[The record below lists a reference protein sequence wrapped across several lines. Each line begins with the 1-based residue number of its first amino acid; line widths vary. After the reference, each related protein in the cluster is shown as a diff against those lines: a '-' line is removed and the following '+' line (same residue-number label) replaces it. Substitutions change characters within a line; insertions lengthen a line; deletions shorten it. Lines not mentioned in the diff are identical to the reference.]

1 MVALIPVVMF
11 GSIPVIFYLFI
22 RFPAQR
28 AVIISFVVAWL
39 FLPQVSYP
47 IPILPPLT
55 KTSTACYGILLAT
68 IIYDTERITTFKPG
82 WLDIPMVIW
91 CLCPIVS
98 QVTNGGSPISPTFLQ
113 IISWGTPYFLG
124 RLYLG
129 SLDGLRQLAIG
140 IFAGGLAYIPFTLIE
155 GVKGPI
161 LHQMVYGVN
170 AVDDWSQA
178 RRMGGWRPVVFM
190 QHGLMVG
197 VWMMTAALIG
207 IWLWQSGTIKKFQ
220 GRNIKTLAIILTIA
234 FFLCRSTGAYSLF
247 GIALIVLFSAKWFRT
262 SLPLLFIIGYV
273 VFYLYVSAS
282 GQFSSKDVIDF
293 ITQLFGEERAAS
305 LKFRFDMEEIL
316 GEKARQRFLF
326 GWGDS
331 GGNRVYNQYGKDISV
346 TDSLWIIAFG
356 GQGAVGL
363 ASLFSS
369 LLLPV
374 VAFCFKYPA
383 RTWSNPKVA
392 PAAALGVALTMY
404 VFDCVLNAMTNPIF
418 AVIAGGI
425 SGLVLKAPESLK
437 TKKSNSIPKKQS
449 LVHQKSG
456 GFSGVRSSKA
466 LKT

>member
-55 KTSTACYGILLAT
+55 KISTACYGILLAT

-98 QVTNGGSPISPTFLQ
+98 QVSNGGSPISPTFLQ
-113 IISWGTPYFLG
+113 IVSWGAPYFLG

-129 SLDGLRQLAIG
+129 SLDGLRQMAIG

-155 GVKGPI
+155 GVRGPI
-161 LHQMVYGVN
+161 LHQMVYGIS
-170 AVDDWSQA
+170 AFEDWGQA

-207 IWLWQSGTIKKFQ
+207 IWMWQTGALKKFQ
-220 GRNIKTLAIILTIA
+220 GRNIKTLVIVLTIS

-247 GIALIVLFSAKWFRT
+247 GIGLLILFCAKWFRT
-262 SLPLLFIIGYV
+262 SLPLLLIIGYV
-273 VFYLYVSAS
+273 SFYLYIAAS
-282 GQFSSKDVIDF
+282 GQFASKDVIDF
-293 ITQLFGEERAAS
+293 ITQMFGQERSDS

-326 GWGDS
+326 GWGDA

-356 GQGAVGL
+356 LYGAVGL

-374 VAFCFKYPA
+374 VAFCMKYPA

-437 TKKSNSIPKKQS
+437 TKKSSSPRRKQL

-456 GFSGVRSSKA
+456 
-466 LKT
+466 

>member
-316 GEKARQRFLF
+316 GEKARQRFMF

-356 GQGAVGL
+356 AQGAVGL
-363 ASLFSS
+363 VSLFSS

-418 AVIAGGI
+418 AVVAGGI

>member
-1 MVALIPVVMF
+1 MVALIPLAMF
-11 GSIPVIFYLFI
+11 GLIPAVFYLFV

-28 AVIISFVVAWL
+28 AVIISFVAAWL
-39 FLPQVSYP
+39 FLPQASYP
-47 IPILPPLT
+47 IPSLPPYT
-55 KTSTACYGILLAT
+55 KITAACYGILLGT
-68 IIYDTERITTFKPG
+68 LIYDTPRLTSFKPG
-82 WLDIPMVIW
+82 WLDVPMLIY

-98 QVTNGGSPISPTFLQ
+98 QVSNGGSPISPTVNQ
-113 IISWGTPYFLG
+113 IVTWGLPYLLG
-124 RLYLG
+124 RLYVG
-129 SLDGLRQLAIG
+129 NLDGLRQLAIG
-140 IFAGGLAYIPFTLIE
+140 VFAGGLAYIPFTLIE

-161 LHQMVYGVN
+161 LHQMIYGVN
-170 AVDDWSQA
+170 AFEDWGQA
-178 RRMGGWRPVVFM
+178 RRLGGWRPVVFM

-197 VWMMTAALIG
+197 VWMMTAALVG
-207 IWLWQSGTIKKFQ
+207 VWLWQTGAIKKFM

-247 GIALIVLFSAKWFRT
+247 VMGLLVLFSAKWFRT
-262 SLPLLFIIGYV
+262 SLPLLFIIGYI
-273 VFYLYVSAS
+273 VFYLYMAVS

-293 ITQLFGEERAAS
+293 ITQIFGEERAAS
-305 LKFRFDMEEIL
+305 LKFRFDNEEIL

-331 GGNRVYNQYGKDISV
+331 GGNRVYDAYGKDISV

-356 GQGAVGL
+356 INGAVGL
-363 ASLFSS
+363 VSLFSS

-374 VAFCFKYPA
+374 IVFCVFKYPA

-418 AVIAGGI
+418 AMIAGGI

-437 TKKSNSIPKKQS
+437 AKKTSLPPRRQS

-456 GFSGVRSSKA
+456 
-466 LKT
+466 

>member
-316 GEKARQRFLF
+316 GEKARQRFMF

-331 GGNRVYNQYGKDISV
+331 GGNRVYNQYGKDISI

-356 GQGAVGL
+356 AQGAVGL
-363 ASLFSS
+363 VSLFSS

-418 AVIAGGI
+418 AVVAGGI

>member
-1 MVALIPVVMF
+1 MVALIPLAMF
-11 GSIPVIFYLFI
+11 GFIPVVFYLFV

-28 AVIISFVVAWL
+28 AVIISFVAAWL
-39 FLPQVSYP
+39 FLPQASYP
-47 IPILPPLT
+47 IPSLPPYT
-55 KTSTACYGILLAT
+55 KISAACYGILLGT
-68 IIYDTERITTFKPG
+68 LIYDTPRLTSFKPG
-82 WLDIPMVIW
+82 WLDVPMLIY

-98 QVTNGGSPISPTFLQ
+98 QVTNGGSPISPTVNQ
-113 IISWGTPYFLG
+113 IVTWGLPYLLG
-124 RLYLG
+124 RLYVG
-129 SLDGLRQLAIG
+129 NLDGLRQLAIG
-140 IFAGGLAYIPFTLIE
+140 VFAGGLAYIPFTLIE

-161 LHQMVYGVN
+161 LHQMIYGVN
-170 AVDDWSQA
+170 AFEDWGQA
-178 RRMGGWRPVVFM
+178 RRLGGWRPVVFM

-197 VWMMTAALIG
+197 VWMMTAALVG
-207 IWLWQSGTIKKFQ
+207 VWLWQTGVLKKFM

-247 GIALIVLFSAKWFRT
+247 VMGLLVLFSAKWFRT
-262 SLPLLFIIGYV
+262 SLPLLFIIGYI
-273 VFYLYVSAS
+273 VFYLYMAAS

-293 ITQLFGEERAAS
+293 ITQIFGEERAAS
-305 LKFRFDMEEIL
+305 LKFRFDNEEIL
-316 GEKARQRFLF
+316 GGKARQRFLF

-331 GGNRVYNQYGKDISV
+331 GGNRVYDAYGKDISV

-356 GQGAVGL
+356 VNGAVGL
-363 ASLFSS
+363 VSLFSS

-374 VAFCFKYPA
+374 IVFCLFKYPA

-418 AVIAGGI
+418 AMIAGGI

-437 TKKSNSIPKKQS
+437 AKKTSLPPRRQS

-456 GFSGVRSSKA
+456 
-466 LKT
+466 

>member
-55 KTSTACYGILLAT
+55 KISTACYGILLAT

-98 QVTNGGSPISPTFLQ
+98 QVSNGGSPISPTFLQ
-113 IISWGTPYFLG
+113 IVSWGAPYFLG

-129 SLDGLRQLAIG
+129 SLDGLRQMAIG

-155 GVKGPI
+155 GVRGPI
-161 LHQMVYGVN
+161 LHQMVYGIS
-170 AVDDWSQA
+170 AFEDWGQA

-207 IWLWQSGTIKKFQ
+207 IWMWQTGALKKFQ
-220 GRNIKTLAIILTIA
+220 GRNIKTLVIVLTIS

-247 GIALIVLFSAKWFRT
+247 GIGLLILFCAKWFRT
-262 SLPLLFIIGYV
+262 SLPLLLIIGYV
-273 VFYLYVSAS
+273 AFYLYIAAS
-282 GQFSSKDVIDF
+282 GQFASKDVIDF
-293 ITQLFGEERAAS
+293 ITQMFGQERSDS

-326 GWGDS
+326 GWGDA

-356 GQGAVGL
+356 LYGAVGL

-374 VAFCFKYPA
+374 VAFCMKYPA

-437 TKKSNSIPKKQS
+437 TKKSSSPRRKQL

-456 GFSGVRSSKA
+456 
-466 LKT
+466 

>member
-1 MVALIPVVMF
+1 MVALIPLAMF
-11 GSIPVIFYLFI
+11 GLIPVVFYLFV

-28 AVIISFVVAWL
+28 AVIISFVAAWL
-39 FLPQVSYP
+39 FLPQASYP
-47 IPILPPLT
+47 IPSLPPYT
-55 KTSTACYGILLAT
+55 KISAACYGILLGT
-68 IIYDTERITTFKPG
+68 LIYDTARLTSFKPG
-82 WLDIPMVIW
+82 WLDVPMVIY

-98 QVTNGGSPISPTFLQ
+98 QVSNGGSPISPTVNQ
-113 IISWGTPYFLG
+113 IVTWGLPYFLG
-124 RLYLG
+124 RLYVG

-140 IFAGGLAYIPFTLIE
+140 IFAGGLAYIPFTLVE
-155 GVKGPI
+155 GVRGPI
-161 LHQMVYGVN
+161 LHQMIYGVN
-170 AVDDWSQA
+170 AFEDWGQA
-178 RRMGGWRPVVFM
+178 RRLGGWRPVVFM

-197 VWMMTAALIG
+197 LWMMTAALIAV
-207 IWLWQSGTIKKFQ
+207 WLWQTGTVKKFM

-247 GIALIVLFSAKWFRT
+247 AMALLVLFSAKWFRT
-262 SLPLLFIIGYV
+262 SLPLLFIIGYI
-273 VFYLYVSAS
+273 VFYLYIAAA
-282 GQFSSKDVIDF
+282 GQFSSQDVIDF
-293 ITQLFGEERAAS
+293 ITQVFGEERAGS
-305 LKFRFDMEEIL
+305 LKFRFDNEEIL

-356 GQGAVGL
+356 VNGVVGL
-363 ASLFSS
+363 VSLFSS

-374 VAFCFKYPA
+374 IVFCVFKYPA

-418 AVIAGGI
+418 ALIAGGI

-437 TKKSNSIPKKQS
+437 AKKTTSLPRRQS

-456 GFSGVRSSKA
+456 
-466 LKT
+466 

>member
-1 MVALIPVVMF
+1 MVALIPVAMF
-11 GSIPVIFYLFI
+11 GFIPVVFYLFV
-22 RFPAQR
+22 RFPTQR

-39 FLPQVSYP
+39 FLPQASYP
-47 IPILPPLT
+47 IPILPPYT
-55 KTSTACYGILLAT
+55 KISASCYAILLAT
-68 IIYDTERITTFKPG
+68 IIYDTARITTFKPG
-82 WLDIPMVIW
+82 WLDVPMVIW

-98 QVTNGGSPISPTFLQ
+98 QVTNGGSPISPTFNQ
-113 IISWGTPYFLG
+113 IITWGLPYFVG

-140 IFAGGLAYIPFTLIE
+140 IFAGGLAYIPFTLFE
-155 GVKGPI
+155 GVKGPTT
-161 LHQMVYGVN
+161 HQLVYGVN
-170 AVDDWSQA
+170 AFNDWGQA

-207 IWLWQSGTIKKFQ
+207 VWLWQTGTLKKFQ
-220 GRNIKTLAIILTIA
+220 GRNIKTLVIVLTIA

-247 GIALIVLFSAKWFRT
+247 AFALIVLFSAKQFRT
-262 SLPLLFIIGYV
+262 SLPLLFIIGYIA
-273 VFYLYVSAS
+273 FYLYIAAS
-282 GQFSSKDVIDF
+282 GQFSSGDVIGF
-293 ITQLFGEERAAS
+293 ITQIFGEERASS

-316 GEKARQRFLF
+316 GDKARQAFLF

-331 GGNRVYNQYGKDISV
+331 GGNRVYNQYGQDISV

-356 GQGAVGL
+356 VNGAVGL

-374 VAFCFKYPA
+374 VVFCVSKYPA
-383 RTWSNPKVA
+383 RTWANPKVA
-392 PAAALGVALTMY
+392 PAAVLAVSLTMY

-418 AVIAGGI
+418 ALIAGGL

-437 TKKSNSIPKKQS
+437 TKKASSPPRRQS

-456 GFSGVRSSKA
+456 
-466 LKT
+466 

>member
-1 MVALIPVVMF
+1 MVALIPLAMF
-11 GSIPVIFYLFI
+11 GFIPAVFYLFV

-28 AVIISFVVAWL
+28 AVIISFVAAWL
-39 FLPQVSYP
+39 FLPQASYP
-47 IPILPPLT
+47 IPSLPPYT
-55 KTSTACYGILLAT
+55 KISAACYGILLGT
-68 IIYDTERITTFKPG
+68 LIYDTARLTSFKPG
-82 WLDIPMVIW
+82 WLDVPMVIY

-98 QVTNGGSPISPTFLQ
+98 QVSNGGSPISPTVNQ
-113 IISWGTPYFLG
+113 IVTWGLPYFLG
-124 RLYLG
+124 RLYVG

-140 IFAGGLAYIPFTLIE
+140 IFAGGLAYIPFTLVE
-155 GVKGPI
+155 GVRGPI
-161 LHQMVYGVN
+161 LHQMIYGVN
-170 AVDDWSQA
+170 AFEDWGQA

-197 VWMMTAALIG
+197 LWMMTAALIAV
-207 IWLWQSGTIKKFQ
+207 WLWQTGTLKKFM
-220 GRNIKTLAIILTIA
+220 GRNIKTLVIILTIA

-247 GIALIVLFSAKWFRT
+247 AMALIVLFSAKWFRT
-262 SLPLLFIIGYV
+262 SLPLLLIIGYI
-273 VFYLYVSAS
+273 VFYLYIAAA
-282 GQFSSKDVIDF
+282 GQFSSKEAIDF
-293 ITQLFGEERAAS
+293 ITQIFGEERAGS

-316 GEKARQRFLF
+316 GEKARQRFMF

-331 GGNRVYNQYGKDISV
+331 GGNRVYNEYGQDISV

-356 GQGAVGL
+356 INGAVGL
-363 ASLFSS
+363 VSLFSS

-374 VAFCFKYPA
+374 IVFCVFKYPA

-418 AVIAGGI
+418 ALIAGGI

-437 TKKSNSIPKKQS
+437 SKKISSPARRQS

-456 GFSGVRSSKA
+456 
-466 LKT
+466 

>member
-1 MVALIPVVMF
+1 MVALIPVAMF
-11 GSIPVIFYLFI
+11 GFIPLVFYLFV
-22 RFPAQR
+22 RFPPLR
-28 AVIISFVVAWL
+28 AVIISFVVGWL
-39 FLPQVSYP
+39 FLPQASYP
-47 IPILPPLT
+47 IPSLPPYT
-55 KTSTACYGILLAT
+55 KISAACYGILLAT
-68 IIYDTERITTFKPG
+68 IVYDTARLTSFKPG
-82 WLDIPMVIW
+82 WLDVPIVIY

-98 QVTNGGSPISPTFLQ
+98 QVTNGGSPISPTVNQ
-113 IISWGTPYFLG
+113 IVTWGLPYFLG
-124 RLYLG
+124 RLYVG

-161 LHQMVYGVN
+161 LHQMIYGVN
-170 AVDDWSQA
+170 AFEDWSQA
-178 RRMGGWRPVVFM
+178 RRLGGWRPVVFM

-197 VWMMTAALIG
+197 MWMMTAALIAV
-207 IWLWQSGTIKKFQ
+207 WLWQTGVLKKFM

-247 GIALIVLFSAKWFRT
+247 GMALLVLFSAKLFRT
-262 SLPLLFIIGYV
+262 SLPLLFIIGYI
-273 VFYLYVSAS
+273 VFYLYIAAS

-293 ITQLFGEERAAS
+293 ITPIFGAERADS
-305 LKFRFDMEEIL
+305 LKFRFDNEEIL

-331 GGNRVYNQYGKDISV
+331 GGNRVYNGYGKDISV

-356 GQGAVGL
+356 VNGAVGL
-363 ASLFSS
+363 VSLFSS

-374 VAFCFKYPA
+374 IVFCVFKYPA

-418 AVIAGGI
+418 AMIAGGI

-437 TKKSNSIPKKQS
+437 AKKSISPPRRQS

-456 GFSGVRSSKA
+456 
-466 LKT
+466 

>member
-1 MVALIPVVMF
+1 MVALIPLAMF
-11 GSIPVIFYLFI
+11 GFIPLVFYLFV

-28 AVIISFVVAWL
+28 AVIISFVAAWL
-39 FLPQVSYP
+39 FLPQASYP
-47 IPILPPLT
+47 IPSLPAYT
-55 KTSTACYGILLAT
+55 KISAACYGILLGT
-68 IIYDTERITTFKPG
+68 LIYDTARLTSFKPG
-82 WLDIPMVIW
+82 WLDLPMVIY

-98 QVTNGGSPISPTFLQ
+98 QLSNGGSPISPTLNQ
-113 IISWGTPYFLG
+113 IVAWGLPYFLG
-124 RLYLG
+124 RLYVG

-140 IFAGGLAYIPFTLIE
+140 IFAGGLAYMPFTLIE
-155 GVKGPI
+155 GVRGPI

-170 AVDDWSQA
+170 AFEDWGQA
-178 RRMGGWRPVVFM
+178 RRLGGWRPVVFM

-197 VWMMTAALIG
+197 LWMMTAALIAV
-207 IWLWQSGTIKKFQ
+207 WLWQTGTLKKFQ

-247 GIALIVLFSAKWFRT
+247 VFALIVLFSAKWFRT
-262 SLPLLFIIGYV
+262 SLPLLFIIGYI
-273 VFYLYVSAS
+273 VFYLYLAAS

-293 ITQLFGEERAAS
+293 ITQIFGEERAAS

-316 GEKARQRFLF
+316 GEKARQSFLF

-331 GGNRVYNQYGKDISV
+331 GGNRVYDGYGNDISV

-356 GQGAVGL
+356 TNGAVGL

-374 VAFCFKYPA
+374 IVFCLSKYPA

-392 PAAALGVALTMY
+392 PAAALVVALTMY

-418 AVIAGGI
+418 AMIAGGI

-437 TKKSNSIPKKQS
+437 TKKTTSPPRRQS

-456 GFSGVRSSKA
+456 
-466 LKT
+466 

>member
-1 MVALIPVVMF
+1 MVALIPLAMF
-11 GSIPVIFYLFI
+11 GFIPVVFYLFV
-22 RFPAQR
+22 RFPPLR
-28 AVIISFVVAWL
+28 AVIISFVAAWL
-39 FLPQVSYP
+39 FLPQASYP
-47 IPILPPLT
+47 IPSLPPYT
-55 KTSTACYGILLAT
+55 KISAACYAILLGT
-68 IIYDTERITTFKPG
+68 LIYDTARLTTFKPG
-82 WLDIPMVIW
+82 WLDVPMVIC

-98 QVTNGGSPISPTFLQ
+98 QVSNGGSPISPTVNQ
-113 IISWGTPYFLG
+113 IVTWGLPYFLG
-124 RLYLG
+124 RLYVG
-129 SLDGLRQLAIG
+129 SLEGLRQLAIG

-161 LHQMVYGVN
+161 LHLMIYGVN
-170 AVDDWSQA
+170 AFEDWGQA
-178 RRMGGWRPVVFM
+178 RRLGGWRPVVFM

-197 VWMMTAALIG
+197 LWMMTAALIG
-207 IWLWQSGTIKKFQ
+207 VWLWQTGTLKKFM

-247 GIALIVLFSAKWFRT
+247 GMALLVLFCAKWFRT
-262 SLPLLFIIGYV
+262 SLPLLFIIGYI
-273 VFYLYVSAS
+273 VFYLYVAAA
-282 GQFSSKDVIDF
+282 GQFSSKEVMDF
-293 ITQLFGEERAAS
+293 ITPIFGEERSAS

-331 GGNRVYNQYGKDISV
+331 GGNRVYNQQGKDISV

-356 GQGAVGL
+356 VNGAVGL
-363 ASLFSS
+363 VSLFSS

-374 VAFCFKYPA
+374 IVFCVFKYPA

-392 PAAALGVALTMY
+392 PAAVLGVALTMY

-418 AVIAGGI
+418 ALIAGGI

-437 TKKSNSIPKKQS
+437 AKKTSSPPRRQS

-456 GFSGVRSSKA
+456 
-466 LKT
+466 